1 MYSLSLL
8 AKIKH
13 KEFIYFTNH
22 IPKHLKENPSGNYK
36 EALTNGA
43 KIIEINLRGEEF
55 RDYVLGLKDKN
66 TLIIEEGGRIK
77 EAELG
82 IKLLADEINEYCKKN
97 NLKVFLPSG
106 TGTTAYF
113 LSKHLDVEVLTV
125 ACVGDEKYLKKQ
137 FEWLG
142 GGKIPT
148 ILAPKK
154 KYHFGKL
161 YKELF
166 NLWKELKNSGIE
178 FDLLYDVV
186 GWDTI
191 LYYNLKNIL
200 YIHQGGIKGNETMIK
215 RYQYKLRGKG
225 IF

>member
-8 AKIKH
+8 AKSKN

-36 EALTNGA
+36 EALKNGA
-43 KIIEINLRGEEF
+43 KIIEIDLKGEEL
-55 RDYVLGLKDKN
+55 REYVLALKDKD
-66 TLIIEEGGRIK
+66 TLIIEEGGRVK
-77 EAELG
+77 EAEIG
-82 IKLLADEINEYCKKN
+82 IKLLAYEINDYCKKN

-148 ILAPKK
+148 ILTPKK

-161 YKELF
+161 YIELF
-166 NLWKELKNSGIE
+166 YLWKELKNAGIE
-178 FDLLYDVV
+178 FDLLYDPI

-191 LYYNLKNIL
+191 LYYGLKNIL
-200 YIHQGGIKGNETMIK
+200 YIHQGGIRGNETMLK
-215 RYQYKLRGKG
+215 RYEYKLRKKG